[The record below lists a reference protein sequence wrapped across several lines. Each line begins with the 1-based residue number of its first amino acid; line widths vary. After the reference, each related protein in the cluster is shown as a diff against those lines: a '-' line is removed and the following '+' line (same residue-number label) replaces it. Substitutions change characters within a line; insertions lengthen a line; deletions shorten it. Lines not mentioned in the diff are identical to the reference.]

1 MVGKI
6 QIIEFSGF
14 NLSTQKFLSM
24 FISLKKTLLAGEV
37 QKSFM
42 TGDEVK
48 PRMEFLVF
56 FNSGHQ
62 LGNFLICHKIG
73 VGNKKISIEMG
84 QKRLGVGVLQNELEI
99 FLENDLVLIL
109 LKGLEKEV
117 RDSA

>member
-1 MVGKI
+1 
-6 QIIEFSGF
+6 
-14 NLSTQKFLSM
+14 
-24 FISLKKTLLAGEV
+24 
-37 QKSFM
+37 M

-73 VGNKKISIEMG
+73 VGNKKFSIEMG
-84 QKRLGVGVLQNELEI
+84 QQRLGVGVLQNELEI